1 VNKLLVDVKLKLKKR
16 PKFPLEAEN
25 ITPDKFAGKPAA
37 EIMKLTIYHGNEE
50 KKIRDF
56 FDVSGNGGEVNDT
69 KIIIDGDLSNV
80 KRIGEKMT
88 GGEIIINSNVGM
100 HVGNNMSGGKILVNG
115 NADDWAGAM
124 LKGGELEITGNA
136 GHYVGAA
143 YRGFWK
149 GMENGIIKVKGKI
162 GNEALSWANGSKPSK
177 RFPKLICGGAGSFLG
192 VHSHGGTIIV
202 EGDCD
207 RCIGADQ
214 VRGTIIV
221 KGKIS
226 RILPSY
232 KKLGQVK
239 EIELMNGEIIE
250 GKFTEYSGDHS
261 VEKNHS
267 KIDKKTGKISNS
279 SNGRLFV
286 AA

>member
-1 VNKLLVDVKLKLKKR
+1 MPEIKLKLKKE
-16 PKFPLEAEN
+16 PMYPLEAEV
-25 ITPDKFAGKPAA
+25 ISPDQFARKSTA
-37 EIMKLTIYHGNEE
+37 EIKKLIVYHGNEE
-50 KKIRDF
+50 KTLGNF
-56 FDVSGNGGEVNDT
+56 FDISGTGGEVSET
-69 KIIIDGDLSNV
+69 KIIIDGNLSNI

-88 GGEIIINSNVGM
+88 GGEIIINGNVGM
-100 HVGNNMSGGKILVNG
+100 HVGNNMSGGRIVVNG

-124 LKGGELEITGNA
+124 LKGGELEITGDA

-149 GMENGIIKVKGKI
+149 GMENGVIKVKGKI
-162 GNEALSWANGSKPSK
+162 GNEALSWVNGSKPAK
-177 RFPKLICGGAGSFLG
+177 KFPTLICGSAGSFLG
-192 VHSHGGTIIV
+192 IHGHGGTIIV

-207 RCIGADQ
+207 RCVGADQ
-214 VRGTIIV
+214 VRGTIVV

-232 KKLGQVK
+232 KKIGETQ
-239 EIELMNGEIIE
+239 EIELMNGDIIK
-250 GKFTEYSGDHS
+250 GKYIEYSGDHS

-279 SNGRLFV
+279 SNGRLYI

>member
-1 VNKLLVDVKLKLKKR
+1 MTEIKLKLKKK
-16 PKFPLEAEN
+16 PKFPLEAEV
-25 ITPDKFAGKPAA
+25 ISPDQFVGKTLAD
-37 EIMKLTIYHGNEE
+37 IKKLIVYHGNEE
-50 KKIRDF
+50 KTLGDF
-56 FDVSGNGGEVNDT
+56 FDISGKSNELANC
-69 KIIIDGDLSNV
+69 KIIIDGNISNV

-88 GGEIIINSNVGM
+88 AGEIVINSDVGM
-100 HVGNNMSGGKILVNG
+100 HIGSQMTGGKILVNG

-124 LKGGELEITGNA
+124 LNGGELEITGNA

-149 GMENGIIKVKGKI
+149 GMQNGTIKINGKI
-162 GNEALSWANGSKPSK
+162 GNEALTWVNGSKPGK
-177 RFPKLICGGAGSFLG
+177 RFPTLICGSAGSFLG
-192 VHSHGGTIIV
+192 IHSHGGTIIV

-207 RCIGADQ
+207 RCAGADQ
-214 VRGTIIV
+214 IRGTIIV
-221 KGKIS
+221 KGKVS
-226 RILPSY
+226 KILPSY
-232 KKLGQVK
+232 KKIGEVK
-239 EIELMNGEIIE
+239 EIELMSGDKIT

-267 KIDKKTGKISNS
+267 KIDKKTGEVSNS

>member
-1 VNKLLVDVKLKLKKR
+1 MGEIKLKLKKE
-16 PKFPLEAEN
+16 PIFPLEAET
-25 ITPDKFAGKPAA
+25 ISPDRFAGKSET
-37 EIMKLTIYHGNEE
+37 EIKNLIVYHGNEE
-50 KKIRDF
+50 KTIGNF
-56 FDVSGNGGEVNDT
+56 FDVSGKGEDISEI
-69 KIIIDGDLSNV
+69 KISIEGNLSKV

-88 GGEIIINSNVGM
+88 GGEIIINGEVGM
-100 HVGNNMSGGKILVNG
+100 HVGNHMSGGRILVNG

-124 LKGGELEITGNA
+124 LNGGELEITGDA

-149 GMENGIIKVKGKI
+149 GMQNGKIKVQGKI
-162 GNEALSWANGSKPSK
+162 GDEALTWVNGSKPAK
-177 RFPKLICGGAGSFLG
+177 RFPTLICGSAGSFLG
-192 VHSHGGTIIV
+192 IHGHGGTIIV

-214 VRGTIIV
+214 VRGTIVV
-221 KGKIS
+221 KGKVS

-232 KKLGQVK
+232 KRIGEVQ
-239 EIELMNGEIIE
+239 EIELMNGDKIT
-250 GKFTEYSGDHS
+250 GKYIEYSGDHS

-267 KIDKKTGKISNS
+267 KIDKKTEKVSNS
-279 SNGRLFV
+279 SNGRLFI

>member
-1 VNKLLVDVKLKLKKR
+1 MAEVKLKLKKK
-16 PKFPLEAEN
+16 PDFPLEAET
-25 ITPDKFAGKPAA
+25 ITPDKFAGKSAA
-37 EIMKLTIYHGNEE
+37 EIKKLVLYHGNEE
-50 KKIRDF
+50 KTIGDF
-56 FDVSGNGGEVNDT
+56 FNVTGTGGEVSDT
-69 KIIIDGDLSNV
+69 KIILDGDLSNV

-88 GGEIIINSNVGM
+88 GGEIVINSNVGM

-124 LKGGELEITGNA
+124 LKGGELEITGDA

-149 GMENGIIKVKGKI
+149 GMENGLIKVHGKI
-162 GNEALSWANGSKPSK
+162 GNEALTWVRGSKPAK
-177 RFPKLICGGAGSFLG
+177 RFPTLICGGAGSFLG
-192 VHSHGGTIIV
+192 IHSHGGTIIV
-202 EGDCD
+202 NGDCD

-214 VRGTIIV
+214 VRGTIVI
-221 KGKIS
+221 KGKMS

-232 KKLGQVK
+232 KKIGEVK
-239 EIELMNGEIIE
+239 EIELMSGEKIQ
-250 GKFTEYSGDHS
+250 GKFIEYSGDHS

-279 SNGRLFV
+279 ANGRLFV
-286 AA
+286 TA